1 MAQIL
6 TFRSGEMRRDES
18 DVHSVGATA
27 EVIVFPGVR
36 YERWDQG
43 SEQPQHESSA
53 KKPTRDPRRDVLE
66 LAE

>member
-18 DVHSVGATA
+18 AVEPARATA

-36 YERWDQG
+36 YERWDEG

-53 KKPTRDPRRDVLE
+53 RKQTGDRRRDVLE

>member
-6 TFRSGEMRRDES
+6 TFRSAEMRRDEGAE
-18 DVHSVGATA
+18 HGAAATA

-36 YERWDQG
+36 YEHWDEAG
-43 SEQPQHESSA
+43 ARSEASA
-53 KKPTRDPRRDVLE
+53 KKRRRDVLE